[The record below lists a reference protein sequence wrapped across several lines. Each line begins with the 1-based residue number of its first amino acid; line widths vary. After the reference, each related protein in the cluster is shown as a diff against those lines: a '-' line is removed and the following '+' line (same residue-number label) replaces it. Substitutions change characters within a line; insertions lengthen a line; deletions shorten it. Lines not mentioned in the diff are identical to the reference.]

1 MRVCSLRS
9 DSVQVGEARSHD
21 DSHGIAIK
29 MSARLPRLETR
40 WRFSLSI
47 TSVVLVHAGGYCGL
61 SSYRRRR
68 LSTCTVKQPELSG
81 REGGSKSWT
90 RS

>member
-1 MRVCSLRS
+1 
-9 DSVQVGEARSHD
+9 
-21 DSHGIAIK
+21 

-47 TSVVLVHAGGYCGL
+47 TSVVLVHADDYCGL
-61 SSYRRRR
+61 SSYRRRSVINVH
-68 LSTCTVKQPELSG
+68 LVKQPELSG